1 MVTIE
6 LGFVSDLTAGFM
18 WLALCMKGAIFSFN
32 VTEEW
37 LDFTLSRHVTV
48 PVPLM

>member
-6 LGFVSDLTAGFM
+6 LGFVGDLTAGFM
-18 WLALCMKGAIFSFN
+18 WLTLCMKGALFSFN

-37 LDFTLSRHVTV
+37 LGFTLSPHMTV
-48 PVPLM
+48 PVSLM